1 MQGYHTLIP
10 LENISGSTERRKF
23 GNWNS
28 TVYRAVNSLDG
39 GTYALRRIESAFPSL
54 NQPLD

>member
-1 MQGYHTLIP
+1 MQGYHSIIP

-28 TVYRAVNSLDG
+28 TVYRAINSVDG
-39 GTYALRRIESAFPSL
+39 GTYVLRRIESGACF
-54 NQPLD
+54 